1 MLITAMLVMGICN
14 HAIAENATK
23 EKNESPKSKAYAGS
37 FSCRECHEKFYQ
49 IWSTSFHGLAMQP
62 YTTELAQTK
71 LTPQEKEIVIGK
83 YKYRAD
89 ISGKAGYIVET
100 DSKGEKKYKIE
111 HVMGGKNVYYFLT
124 LLEKGRLQTLPV
136 AYDVNKKEWFDTA
149 ASGLRHF
156 PGEQGRREEPVNWKE
171 WPYTFNTACY
181 SCHVSQLSTNYNSKA
196 DTYKTVWAEPG
207 INCETCHGPGDE
219 HNKIARA
226 TPKGQPLKEM
236 KIIST
241 KTMTTEQRNH
251 LCASCHAKATAPLTT
266 FYSPGERFFDHFD
279 LVTLDNPDYYPDG
292 RDLGENYTY
301 TSWMMSPCV
310 KSGKLDCMHCHT
322 SSGRYRFKESEKANS
337 ACMPCH
343 ADRVNNSTAHTH
355 HNADS
360 PGSKCVSCHM
370 PMTEFARMKR
380 SDHSM
385 LPPTPSATI
394 AFKSPNAC
402 NICHTDKDAQW
413 ADNYVRK
420 WRSRDYQVAV
430 MHRAGLID
438 AARKRDWSRLQ
449 EMLDYITSKDRDE
462 IFAASLIRMLPAN
475 QDQRILQTLLRAI
488 EDPSPLVRA
497 SAAESI
503 ALMPTAETLQ
513 ALVAALSDDYRLVR
527 IRSAAVLARFSN
539 IFLKS
544 INTKNIEKANG
555 EFLASLMARP
565 DQWTSH
571 YNMGNYYLNRAE
583 LKQAVASYD
592 KALKLE
598 PRAVMAMVNSSLA
611 YAGMGED
618 DKADKSLQKALKIAP
633 DNAAANFN
641 LGLLKAEQK
650 DFKSAEKYLKEALKY
665 DPQMAKAA
673 YNLCVMLAKD
683 RVDEAIGF
691 CRKAS
696 EIRPDDPKYAYTLAF
711 FQQQKGD
718 TESATRTLDALITRH
733 PAYLDAYLLLAEIY
747 EKEGKKEDVE
757 RVYNKALAV
766 EGAPESFRDHIRTK
780 LGELKNK
787 PQ

>member
-1 MLITAMLVMGICN
+1 MGIYN
-14 HAIAENATK
+14 YAIAGNTSQEKTK
-23 EKNESPKSKAYAGS
+23 SPNPPGYAGS
-37 FSCRECHEKFYQ
+37 VSCRECHEKFYHL
-49 IWSTSFHGLAMQP
+49 WSTSMHGLAMQP
-62 YTTELAQTK
+62 YTPEFARAKLA
-71 LTPQEKEIVIGK
+71 PQQNVITINKIK
-83 YKYRAD
+83 YLAD
-89 ISGKAGYIVET
+89 INEGVVLETGPKGK
-100 DSKGEKKYKIE
+100 KKYPIE
-111 HVMGGKNVYYFLT
+111 HVLGGKNVYYFLT

-149 ASGLRHF
+149 ASGIRHF
-156 PGEQGRREEPVNWKE
+156 PGYEGEEPVYWKE

-181 SCHVSQLSTNYNSKA
+181 SCHVSQLSTNYDSKT

-219 HNKIARA
+219 HNKIAKE
-226 TPKGQPLKEM
+226 TPKGQPLKEV

-251 LCASCHAKATAPLTT
+251 LCASCHAKATAPLTAS
-266 FYSPGERFFDHFD
+266 YSPGEKFFDHYD

-322 SSGRYRFKESEKANS
+322 SSGRYRFKEEGKANE

-343 ADRVNNSTAHTH
+343 PEQVNNPTVHTH
-355 HNADS
+355 HQSDS
-360 PGSKCVSCHM
+360 PGNRCISCHM

-420 WRSRDYQVAV
+420 WRSRDYQVPV

-438 AARKRDWSRLQ
+438 AARKRDWSKLQ
-449 EMLDYITSKDRDE
+449 DMLDYITNKDRDE
-462 IFAASLIRMLPAN
+462 VFAASLIRMLPAN
-475 QDQRILQTLLRAI
+475 QDQRILQTLLKAI

-513 ALVAALSDDYRLVR
+513 ALVAALSDEYRLVR

-539 IFLKS
+539 IFLKG

-555 EFLASLMARP
+555 EFLASIMARP

-571 YNMGNYYLNRAE
+571 YNMGNYYLNRGE

-598 PRAVMAMVNSSLA
+598 PHAVMAMVNSSLA
-611 YAGMGED
+611 YAGMGEN

-650 DFKSAEKYLKEALKY
+650 DLKSAEHYLKEALKH
-665 DPQMAKAA
+665 DSQMAQAA
-673 YNLCVMLAKD
+673 YNLCVLVSKD
-683 RVDEAIGF
+683 RIDEAITW
-691 CRKAS
+691 CQKAS
-696 EIRPDDPKYAYTLAF
+696 DLRPNEPRYAYTLGF
-711 FQQQKGD
+711 FQQQNGD
-718 TESATRTLDALITRH
+718 IESATKTLDALITRQ
-733 PAYLDAYLLLAEIY
+733 PAYLDAYLLLAGIY
-747 EKEGKKEDVE
+747 EKEGKNEDVE

-766 EGAPESFRDHIRTK
+766 EGAPESFKDHVREK
-780 LGELKNK
+780 LELLKKN
-787 PQ
+787 P